1 MEEHKKCYLNRKDFS
16 DKAEALHI
24 LVDARTAQLES
35 PDFNSHTD
43 LKLIQ
48 NLEHKK

>member
-1 MEEHKKCYLNRKDFS
+1 MWEYYKWKSIRNVTLTGRT
-16 DKAEALHI
+16 
-24 LVDARTAQLES
+24 LVISQDARTAQLES